1 MAPMPRKSPV
11 DCLRDRIVI
20 MGYDF
25 VIEVMRR
32 IDTEAGFK
40 ALLRRWMVERTFG
53 WLIRWRRACATTNH
67 ASTSPSHD
75 PRRRGQSF
83 DAQQPLNQFPNG
95 LLAKPH

>member
-1 MAPMPRKSPV
+1 M
-11 DCLRDRIVI
+11 LRDRIVI

-53 WLIRWRRACATTNH
+53 WLIRWRRACATTKPRIDVSEAMIH
-67 ASTSPSHD
+67 VAVGSLLMRISH
-75 PRRRGQSF
+75 
-83 DAQQPLNQFPNG
+83 
-95 LLAKPH
+95 

>member
-53 WLIRWRRACATTNH
+53 WL
-67 ASTSPSHD
+67 D
-75 PRRRGQSF
+75 
-83 DAQQPLNQFPNG
+83 
-95 LLAKPH
+95 